1 MPKLNEAAYVAGQY
15 ADTGNLA
22 VRTGLH
28 QKHSTNPQGFF
39 PWLWE
44 QYTFCEGD
52 RILELGCGAGA
63 QWDSRADSLP
73 ARSSLILSDFSPGM
87 VEAVRQSFGRYSH
100 IAFEQ
105 IDIQRIPHPDG
116 SFDAVIAN
124 HMLYHVPDLSAAI
137 SEVHRVLRPGGR
149 FYAATNGDGGMYPF
163 LRGAV
168 LRVDPGATAFADRLP
183 FSLQNGG
190 KILRRRFPLV
200 RRVDYID
207 SLAVTDTADLV
218 AWVRSNLAAA
228 HYTDSDFQALYDI
241 LEEIRLRDGA
251 IRIDKE
257 GGLFIAQK

>member
-1 MPKLNEAAYVAGQY
+1 MPKLNETVYVAVQY
-15 ADTGNLA
+15 ADAGNLT

-28 QKHSTNPQGFF
+28 HKHSTNRQGFF

-44 QYTFCEGD
+44 QYAFREGD

-63 QWDSRADSLP
+63 QWEGRAGSLP
-73 ARSSLILSDFSPGM
+73 ARCSLTLSDFSPGM
-87 VEAVRQSFGRYSH
+87 VEAARQNFGHFSH
-100 IAFEQ
+100 VAFER
-105 IDIQRIPHPDG
+105 IDIQRIPHPDC

-137 SEVHRVLRPGGR
+137 AEVHRVLRPGGR

-163 LRGAV
+163 LRGAI
-168 LRVDPGATAFADRLP
+168 LCVDPAATAFADRLP

-190 KILRRRFPLV
+190 KMLRRRFPLV
-200 RRVDYID
+200 RRVDYAD

-218 AWVRSNLAAA
+218 AWVRSNISAA
-228 HYTDSDFQALYDI
+228 HYTDGDFEALYAI
-241 LEEIRLRDGA
+241 LEAIRLRDGA

-257 GGLFIAQK
+257 VGLFIAQK